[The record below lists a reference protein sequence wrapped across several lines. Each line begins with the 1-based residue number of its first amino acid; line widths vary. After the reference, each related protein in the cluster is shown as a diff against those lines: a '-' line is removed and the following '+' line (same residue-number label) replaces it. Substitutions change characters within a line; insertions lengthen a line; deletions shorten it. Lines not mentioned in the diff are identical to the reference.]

1 MVKKEMLKTWGI
13 RRAELREAAKRNMS
27 NQSYMLENIF
37 DLIIKING
45 IAGSGVYPEEMRGED
60 GA

>member
-45 IAGSGVYPEEMRGED
+45 IAGSGYILKR
-60 GA
+60 